1 MKAVDIVDLLKICL
15 DKLNET
21 GANVKLLTC
30 DQGPNNQSA
39 FVQLGVSEHK
49 PYFIYNN
56 KIYYTCFDFPHL
68 IKRLTS
74 FLRKYDKIYCDGQVI
89 ASYSDFINTW
99 NVDNATKGGS
109 NLLSHITEAHIRP
122 NAFQAMN
129 VKRAFQLFSH
139 RFAAAIKVAGDGKEI
154 NSNTW
159 KVTADFAEN
168 MNNIID
174 ACNSYSLKIT
184 FGGKR
189 PLSRKNPDIEILLT
203 DFLQYCAKWSKSPDF
218 LIQVPCF
225 KGFVITIKSILHMY
239 TELVN
244 KYETFELATGLCN
257 QDSVEHLFSKVRQRG
272 GFNPNPTARMVRL
285 FIRHILSTGYIQTT
299 NKGNVQCEIENETF
313 INRAN
318 EIIKTMENCLSTN
331 NAIVT
336 DENDLESNIE
346 FLTNNQEF
354 FEEWNDIE
362 VEHINKLSNYDENAV
377 TYFAG

>member
-1 MKAVDIVDLLKICL
+1 
-15 DKLNET
+15 
-21 GANVKLLTC
+21 
-30 DQGPNNQSA
+30 
-39 FVQLGVSEHK
+39 
-49 PYFIYNN
+49 
-56 KIYYTCFDFPHL
+56 
-68 IKRLTS
+68 
-74 FLRKYDKIYCDGQVI
+74 
-89 ASYSDFINTW
+89 
-99 NVDNATKGGS
+99 
-109 NLLSHITEAHIRP
+109 
-122 NAFQAMN
+122 
-129 VKRAFQLFSH
+129 
-139 RFAAAIKVAGDGKEI
+139 
-154 NSNTW
+154 
-159 KVTADFAEN
+159 

-174 ACNSYSLKIT
+174 ACNSYSLKVT

-203 DFLQYCAKWSKSPDF
+203 DFLQCCAKWSKSPDF

-225 KGFVITIKSILHMY
+225 KGFVITIKSILQMY

-285 FIRHILSTGYIQTT
+285 SIRHILSTGYIQTT
-299 NKGNVQCEIENETF
+299 NKGNVQCEIESETL

-318 EIIKTMENCLSTN
+318 EVIKTMENCLSTN
-331 NAIVT
+331 NAVAT

-377 TYFAG
+377 TYFAGYVARRCIQQSKCDNCRSTMLKTPMEDAASNEEYIEYREYYNEDEDAPVVTKLVRPTSLFINIIKTQLISFNRTWEKHWASTQVLEKISNEGMHATQETHETWFDIHEECYNHRIQALKFLMKVKIYSRTRYNNRAGRETFRRKVKNLSNK